1 MSETSGVTV
10 ADVLVRRLREHGV
23 RLIFG
28 YPGGQLTPIYD
39 ALYRQSEIRH
49 ILARDEQAAAF
60 MADGYARA
68 TGQPG
73 VCLAVC
79 GPGVLNAA
87 TALATS
93 FTDSIPVLC
102 ISGQV
107 PKQGLRTG
115 YYHENEQLA
124 ACTTLTKTCTRA
136 EDLPAVLRE
145 LDKAFAAMTFRRRGP
160 VLLEVPLDVLR
171 SGADLA
177 DYLPP
182 PPGLWKRSQ
191 LSPSESQQLQEIE
204 QKTQALAALLET
216 WRKPLLLAGGGVL
229 AAGAGKA
236 LVQLAERL
244 GAPVVTT
251 LMGKSAIS
259 GDHPLAAGLPW
270 HRATSDVSN
279 MSEYFS
285 PLFSEADGLL
295 AIGCRFSQATSGSWT
310 IPLPKS
316 LAQID
321 VDAAEIGRHY
331 PVTLGL
337 NVDAELALQYLLGF
351 VPPEPRSP
359 WAKLPVPRQ
368 PWRLPG
374 LDLVGPLRRAL
385 PRDVLITADPTRL
398 SYILLAEFP
407 VYAPR
412 SFLHPAGFVTMGY
425 AIPAAIGA
433 KTAFPERTV
442 VAVVGDGCFMMS
454 GMELATMV
462 QEKLPVIV
470 VLVNDN
476 CLTLIKS
483 TQERKYE
490 KRFIG
495 VDLVN
500 PNFGKLADAFGVRYW
515 GVDSDPAFEKALN
528 EAVASKAPALIE
540 VKL

>member
-1 MSETSGVTV
+1 
-10 ADVLVRRLREHGV
+10 
-23 RLIFG
+23 
-28 YPGGQLTPIYD
+28 
-39 ALYRQSEIRH
+39 
-49 ILARDEQAAAF
+49 
-60 MADGYARA
+60 
-68 TGQPG
+68 
-73 VCLAVC
+73 
-79 GPGVLNAA
+79 
-87 TALATS
+87 
-93 FTDSIPVLC
+93 
-102 ISGQV
+102 
-107 PKQGLRTG
+107 
-115 YYHENEQLA
+115 
-124 ACTTLTKTCTRA
+124 
-136 EDLPAVLRE
+136 
-145 LDKAFAAMTFRRRGP
+145 
-160 VLLEVPLDVLR
+160 
-171 SGADLA
+171 
-177 DYLPP
+177 
-182 PPGLWKRSQ
+182 LWKRSQ
-191 LSPSESQQLQEIE
+191 LTSRELEPLQEME
-204 QKTQALAALLET
+204 DKTQALATLMSS
-216 WRKPLLLAGGGVL
+216 WRKPLLLVGGGVV
-229 AAGAGKA
+229 AAGAGRA

-251 LMGKSAIS
+251 LMGKSAMP

-279 MSEYFS
+279 MSEFFS

-295 AIGCRFSQATSGSWT
+295 AIGCRFTQAVTGSWT

-321 VDAAEIGRHY
+321 IDAAEIDRHY
-331 PVTLGL
+331 PVTLGIHL
-337 NVDAELALQYLLGF
+337 DAELALQCLLRF
-351 VPPEPRSP
+351 VPPELREP
-359 WAKLPVPRQ
+359 WATLPVPRQ

-385 PRDVLITADPTRL
+385 PRDVIVAADPTRL

-433 KTAFPERTV
+433 KAAFPERTV

-454 GMELATMV
+454 GMELATMR
-462 QEKLPVIV
+462 QEKLPLIV

-483 TQERKYE
+483 TQERKYD

-500 PNFGKLADAFGVRYW
+500 PDFGKFAGAFGVRYW
-515 GVDSDPAFEKALN
+515 GVDSDPAFENALN

>member
-1 MSETSGVTV
+1 
-10 ADVLVRRLREHGV
+10 
-23 RLIFG
+23 
-28 YPGGQLTPIYD
+28 
-39 ALYRQSEIRH
+39 
-49 ILARDEQAAAF
+49 
-60 MADGYARA
+60 
-68 TGQPG
+68 
-73 VCLAVC
+73 
-79 GPGVLNAA
+79 
-87 TALATS
+87 
-93 FTDSIPVLC
+93 VLC

-107 PKQGLRTG
+107 PKRGLRTG

-124 ACTTLTKTCTRA
+124 ACATLTKACSRA
-136 EDLPAVLRE
+136 ADLPSVLRE
-145 LDKAFAAMTFRRRGP
+145 LDKAFAAMTFERPGP

-171 SGADLA
+171 SAAGLA

-191 LSPSESQQLQEIE
+191 LTSRELEPLQEME
-204 QKTQALAALLET
+204 DKTQALATLVSG
-216 WRKPLLLAGGGVL
+216 WRKPLLLAGGGVV
-229 AAGAGKA
+229 AAGAGRA

-251 LMGKSAIS
+251 LMGKSAIP

-270 HRATSDVSN
+270 YRATSDVSS
-279 MSEYFS
+279 MAEFFS
-285 PLFSEADGLL
+285 PLFSQADGAL
-295 AIGCRFSQATSGSWT
+295 AIGCRFTQAVTGSWT

-321 VDAAEIGRHY
+321 IDAAEIGRHY
-331 PVTLGL
+331 PVTLGIHL
-337 NVDAELALQYLLGF
+337 DAELALQYLLRF
-351 VPPEPRSP
+351 VPTEPRQP
-359 WAKLPVPRQ
+359 WATLPVPRQ

-385 PRDVLITADPTRL
+385 PRDVIITADPTRL

-433 KTAFPERTV
+433 KAAFPERTV

-483 TQERKYE
+483 TQERKYD